1 MAKSYI
7 IVAALKA
14 ETLNLEKFAPLI
26 HTGVGKLNAAIKLY
40 KAIQEYQPELVINY
54 GTAGSIS
61 GVSGLLKIDTFVQR
75 DMDVQALNFPRGVT
89 PFSGE
94 SLPEKKG
101 IVLGTGDNFIT
112 NAEEQLKGLEIEIDL
127 VDMEGYALKKVAD
140 DLNVPFESYKYVS
153 DRANKEAAQD
163 WSRTVQEGAK
173 SFLVLLEK
181 NYGKSSLLSSQNR
194 KTRDGAKKQTLEKG
208 AAYFIKKLALEKHPE
223 GGCFKEVYRSKEK
236 IPQASLPARFSGDRA
251 FSTCIYFLLN
261 KQDFS
266 SFHKIRQDELWHFYE
281 GSTLQMHFIDLLG
294 NYHSARLGRNLEQG
308 EQIQYTVPHNTWM
321 AAEVIDKDSYSLIG
335 ATVAPGFEF
344 ADFVMPTEAELIK
357 KYPQHQKIISRL
369 TKP

>member
-1 MAKSYI
+1 MPKSYI

-14 ETLNLEKFAPLI
+14 ETPNLEQFAPII

-61 GVSGLLKIDTFVQR
+61 GVNGLLRVETFVQR
-75 DMDVQALNFPRGVT
+75 DMDVQALNFPKGVT

-94 SLPEKKG
+94 VLPEKKG
-101 IVLGTGDNFIT
+101 VVLGTGDNFIT
-112 NAEEQLKGLEIEIDL
+112 NAKEQLKGLEIEIDL

-153 DRANKEAAQD
+153 DNANEEAAQD
-163 WSRTVQEGAK
+163 WTKTVREGAK
-173 SFLVLLEK
+173 SFLALLEK
-181 NYGKSSLLSSQNR
+181 KYGKSSLLDKVKIHPKNA
-194 KTRDGAKKQTLEKG
+194 D
-208 AAYFIKKLALEKHPE
+208 YFIKKLALEKHPE
-223 GGCFKEVYRSKEK
+223 GGYFKEIYRSQEK
-236 IPQASLPARFSGDRA
+236 ISKASLPARFSGDRN

-266 SFHKIRQDELWHFYE
+266 SFHKIQQDELWHFYE
-281 GSTLQMHFIDLLG
+281 GSTLQMHFIDLTG
-294 NYHSARLGRNLEQG
+294 NYHSIRLGRNLEQG
-308 EQIQYTVPHNTWM
+308 EQMQYTVPSHTWM
-321 AAEVIDKDSYSLIG
+321 AAEVIDKTSYSLIG
-335 ATVAPGFEF
+335 ATVAPGFDF
-344 ADFVMPTEAELIK
+344 ADFEMPTAETLINQ
-357 KYPQHQKIISRL
+357 YPQHQKIISRL